1 MTKMDKR
8 RLDDASSAL
17 RHELIKVLGPSLPGV
32 AGFGP
37 GLDARS
43 REIGLNV
50 LVNLHAERRL
60 SSKLPRSISGL
71 PVRLAVAG
79 AGRLD

>member
-1 MTKMDKR
+1 MMKIDKR
-8 RLDDASSAL
+8 QLDNANVAL
-17 RHELIKVLGPSLPGV
+17 KAELVKVLGPSLPGV
-32 AGFGP
+32 AGYGP

-50 LVNLHAERRL
+50 MVNMHAEKRLQRR
-60 SSKLPRSISGL
+60 LPRSIRGV

-79 AGRLD
+79 IGRLD